1 MLKITHSAKG
11 FLSLPNE
18 KDQDRATAKGF
29 AQRSPGAVTGAVH
42 VGSMI
47 ASDGQ
52 QLPKNPA
59 EGTLNGIDS
68 SQGWGCPARS
78 RSGTC

>member
-1 MLKITHSAKG
+1 MLKITHSPKG
-11 FLSLPNE
+11 FLSLPND
-18 KDQDRATAKGF
+18 KDRATAKGF
-29 AQRSPGAVTGAVH
+29 AQRSRGAVTGAVH

-59 EGTLNGIDS
+59 ELLVWDF
-68 SQGWGCPARS
+68 S
-78 RSGTC
+78 RDR